1 MGACKQKDQLLGTVS
16 VWGCGK
22 ENPISFASGF
32 CWLRGSEQVTF
43 TVRAYNVQGDKHAAA
58 QNGWENLLA
67 EQNRH
72 RISWNKIPCQGIVGV
87 RRWPTGGEA
96 TAVLPLTTATQSS
109 MSPLPFSGHM
119 ESQST
124 ASETVAE
131 GDNGER
137 P

>member
-96 TAVLPLTTATQSS
+96 TAVLPTDHYNSVLYE
-109 MSPLPFSGHM
+109 SPSLLWAHGIPEHCI
-119 ESQST
+119 
-124 ASETVAE
+124 
-131 GDNGER
+131 
-137 P
+137 